1 MSKLTPIKAIRAKCL
16 DCCGG
21 QPYEVRLCT
30 VVNCPLYAYRMGHRP
45 KEGSYTTNGT
55 YTEKTAATTAF
66 QENTA
71 VSE

>member
-30 VVNCPLYAYRMGHRP
+30 VVNFPLYAYRMGHRP
-45 KEGSYTTNGT
+45 KEGSYTTESTRIDKSSPTKG
-55 YTEKTAATTAF
+55 F
-66 QENTA
+66 QAKETM
-71 VSE
+71 S